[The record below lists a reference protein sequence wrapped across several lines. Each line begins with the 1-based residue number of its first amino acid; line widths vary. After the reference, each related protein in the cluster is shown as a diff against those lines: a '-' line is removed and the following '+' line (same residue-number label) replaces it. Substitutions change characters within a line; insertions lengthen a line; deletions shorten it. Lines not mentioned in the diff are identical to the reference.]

1 MFLNK
6 KIFKKKKKKQQLAQI
21 KPQPHIIKRKYIFRL
36 QLIYIQTHQNLDSM
50 TGTLLFLARNWRSSK
65 NKKSGNW
72 RRMKGK
78 ERRTKK
84 KKKRRRRRRS
94 KGDER
99 KKLRQRMNEK
109 EENSVLMREKISIRS
124 RHW

>member
-1 MFLNK
+1 
-6 KIFKKKKKKQQLAQI
+6 
-21 KPQPHIIKRKYIFRL
+21 
-36 QLIYIQTHQNLDSM
+36 M

-84 KKKRRRRRRS
+84 KKKRRRS
-94 KGDER
+94 KGDVR

-109 EENSVLMREKISIRS
+109 EEDSVLMREKISIRS